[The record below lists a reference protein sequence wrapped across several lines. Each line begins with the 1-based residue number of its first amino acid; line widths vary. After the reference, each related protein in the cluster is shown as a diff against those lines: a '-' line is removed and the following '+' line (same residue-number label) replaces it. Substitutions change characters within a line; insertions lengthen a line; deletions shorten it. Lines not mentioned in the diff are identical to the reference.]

1 MNAIA
6 QPIEIQQP
14 NQQGHPTLAEICE
27 TQAFREL
34 YEAMRKWD
42 SSGRPHKR

>member
-1 MNAIA
+1 MNETVEK
-6 QPIEIQQP
+6 QYSDQK
-14 NQQGHPTLAEICE
+14 NHPTLAEICE